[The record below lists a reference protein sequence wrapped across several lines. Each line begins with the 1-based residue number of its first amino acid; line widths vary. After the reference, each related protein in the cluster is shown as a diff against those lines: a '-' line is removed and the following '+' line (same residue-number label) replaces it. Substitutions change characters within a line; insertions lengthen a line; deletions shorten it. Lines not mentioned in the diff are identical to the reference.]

1 VILADP
7 AWWFEVY
14 DPDSGSERA
23 AGSHYPCMRTEDIC
37 ALPVAQLATDD
48 AMLFLWVPPSQLPAA
63 SRVIEAWG
71 FDYVTQIVWVKD
83 QIGLG
88 FYVRNKHELLLIAK
102 RGNMPTP
109 LPANRPPS
117 VIHAPRREHS
127 RKPDVVYD
135 LIERMYPE
143 LPRIELFARQ
153 ARAGWQA
160 WGNEAPATTT
170 TSSPAPA
177 PTTTSL
183 PAPSPS
189 MEQKHAHAP
198 ELPVEGPQGEAAPL
212 DDGIPPFLR
221 RTRQP
226 EREIEA

>member
-1 VILADP
+1 
-7 AWWFEVY
+7 
-14 DPDSGSERA
+14 
-23 AGSHYPCMRTEDIC
+23 
-37 ALPVAQLATDD
+37 VAQLATDD

-71 FDYVTQIVWVKD
+71 FEYVTEIVWVKD

-102 RGNMPTP
+102 RGNMPAP
-109 LPANRPPS
+109 LPRNRPPS

-160 WGNEAPATTT
+160 WGNEAPTTT
-170 TSSPAPA
+170 PASPTAPPSSPTA
-177 PTTTSL
+177 

-189 MEQKHAHAP
+189 MEQEHAHAP
-198 ELPVEGPQGEAAPL
+198 ELQVEGPQGEAAPVDDHDL
-212 DDGIPPFLR
+212 DIPPFLR
-221 RTRQP
+221 RTK
-226 EREIEA
+226 